1 MNHKKTAYYI
11 IKNSPIP
18 INLINIKYINK
29 QVGRCVKS
37 RKDFEKVKMYIHQFR
52 RKKVYR
58 R

>member
-37 RKDFEKVKMYIHQFR
+37 RKDFEKVKMYIYQFR